1 MNPWRYRVAMKSIRT
16 GIIGVGNCASSLVQG
31 RFYYSDSEAHIP
43 GLITRNFGGYFAC
56 DIEFVAAIDVD
67 RRKVGKDLSE
77 AIFAPPNCTTIFQK
91 EIPHLDVPVEMG
103 YMIDSIPE
111 HTAFY
116 PEAERFDPLPQ
127 RYRSEKEAKRAIVS
141 YLKERRVEVLV
152 NYLPVGSERNT
163 YFYADCA
170 LEAGCAFVNAIP
182 VFVCRDYG
190 DKFKK
195 AGLPLLGDD
204 IKSQVGATI
213 IHRVLTRLFEDRG
226 MPVKRTY
233 QLNVGGNTDFLNMLD
248 RSRLQSKKQSKTQA
262 VLSQMNGGPEDP
274 RLVHIG
280 PSDYV
285 PWLKDNKLCFLR
297 IEAEHF
303 GGVPMHVEVR
313 LSVEDSPNSA
323 GVIVDAIRAA
333 KVALDRGLSG
343 PIVEASAYLFKSP
356 PVQYDDSVAKEML
369 RKFAEPTLKPKVAL
383 GSSTVSR

>member
-1 MNPWRYRVAMKSIRT
+1 MKRIRT

-31 RFYYSDSEAHIP
+31 RFYYADSEAQVP
-43 GLITRNFGGYFAC
+43 GLITRNFGGYQAC
-56 DIEFVAAIDVD
+56 HIEFVLAVDVD
-67 RRKVGKDLSE
+67 RRKVGRDLSE
-77 AIFAPPNCTTIFQK
+77 AIFAPPNCTTVFQP
-91 EIPHLDVPVEMG
+91 EIPFLDLPVEMG
-103 YMIDSIPE
+103 YVIDSIPQ
-111 HTAFY
+111 HTGLY

-127 RYRSEKEAKRAIVS
+127 RYRNERQARKSIVRI
-141 YLKERRVEVLV
+141 LRERQVEVLV

-170 LEAGCAFVNAIP
+170 MEAGCAFVNAIP
-182 VFVCRDYG
+182 VFVCRDCG
-190 DKFKK
+190 EKFRK
-195 AGLPLLGDD
+195 AGLPVLGDD

-226 MPVKRTY
+226 MPVRRTY

-262 VLSQMNGGPEDP
+262 VTSQMNGDPEDP
-274 RLVHIG
+274 ALVHIG

-303 GGVPMHVEVR
+303 GGIPMNVEVR

-323 GVIVDAIRAA
+323 GVIMDAIRAA

-343 PIVEASAYLFKSP
+343 PIEEASAYLFKSP
-356 PVQYDDSVAKEML
+356 PVQYEDSVAREML
-369 RKFAEPTLKPKVAL
+369 RQFAEPTLQAKVAAAKS
-383 GSSTVSR
+383 GT

>member
-1 MNPWRYRVAMKSIRT
+1 MEMKRIRT

-31 RFYYSDSEAHIP
+31 RYYYGDPEADIP
-43 GLITRNFGGYFAC
+43 GLITRNFGGYRAC

-67 RRKVGKDLSE
+67 RRKVGRDLSE
-77 AIFAPPNCTTIFQK
+77 AIFAPPNCTTVFH
-91 EIPHLDVPVEMG
+91 PGVPRLGVPVEMG
-103 YMIDSIPE
+103 YVIDSIPA
-111 HTAFY
+111 HTERF
-116 PEAERFDPLPQ
+116 PDGERFDPLPPV
-127 RYRSEKEAKRAIVS
+127 YRNRKEAQKALVEMIRH
-141 YLKERRVEVLV
+141 RGVEVLV
-152 NYLPVGSERNT
+152 NYLPVGSEKNT

-182 VFVCRDYG
+182 VFVSRDYG
-190 DKFKK
+190 ERFRK
-195 AGLPLLGDD
+195 AGLPILGDD

-226 MPVKRTY
+226 MPVLRTY

-262 VLSQMNGGPEDP
+262 VTSQMNGRLEDP

-303 GGVPMHVEVR
+303 GGIPMHVEVR

-343 PIVEASAYLFKSP
+343 PIEEASAYLFKSP
-356 PVQYDDSVAKEML
+356 IKQYEDSVAREML
-369 RKFAEPTLKPKVAL
+369 WRFAAPTLHAATSVA
-383 GSSTVSR
+383 R